1 MYFLGK
7 IARAF
12 AETGGVEA
20 VAWCGSA
27 ALRKADCLSDY
38 DLYVYWRKPVPLE
51 ARKKIIASR
60 ASEYQL
66 DSTFWGSEDEW
77 TEPGGLRFNVMYR
90 SCREAEEEVN
100 RRLVPTRSVSRIYHC
115 ILFQSEPLQ
124 YSGGRQ

>member
-100 RRLVPTRSVSRIYHC
+100 RRLVQHEASLGYTLHTVSV
-115 ILFQSEPLQ
+115 
-124 YSGGRQ
+124 